1 MELER
6 QSRRKREPVDTVAA
20 AAASSLMT
28 LDTQYPPYTAAYL
41 ELSVDCKSL
50 SPLSSLHAKPRLL
63 ARAMVETTRRNAEFH
78 VWRGEKK
85 AAERYIY
92 IHVWIHS
99 THELHQQIRKK
110 KETAIGTNPN
120 APIKIGGLV
129 RQTINYLDEIVTSSE
144 YKLPAIDR
152 LSQRCHLLL
161 VLYTIVISPNFDI

>member
-20 AAASSLMT
+20 AAASLMT

-63 ARAMVETTRRNAEFH
+63 ARAMVETTRQNAEFH

-85 AAERYIY
+85 AAERY
-92 IHVWIHS
+92 VWIHS

-120 APIKIGGLV
+120 APIK
-129 RQTINYLDEIVTSSE
+129 NWWAWKAD
-144 YKLPAIDR
+144 D
-152 LSQRCHLLL
+152 
-161 VLYTIVISPNFDI
+161 